1 MYEVPYLLFKSV
13 FRSRHKLKISWIS
26 CSRILIEDQHRIAL
40 LVAELDLPQCANYVQ
55 AGVEPCSE
63 IRWIGPAG
71 LCQANSAIWKS
82 IGNEYVIEN
91 IKDNPSSYF
100 RSPVP
105 ATGWKRQPLAFG
117 AADIDWSA
125 DLPTGNGF
133 INLNVSMIEAAH
145 VAHHQFQAGFACG
158 FDHRVRF

>member
-55 AGVEPCSE
+55 AGIEPCSE

-82 IGNEYVIEN
+82 IGNEYVIETIRLSGSLAN
-91 IKDNPSSYF
+91 FSSDCISGY
-100 RSPVP
+100 RILGIQP
-105 ATGWKRQPLAFG
+105 AK
-117 AADIDWSA
+117 
-125 DLPTGNGF
+125 
-133 INLNVSMIEAAH
+133 
-145 VAHHQFQAGFACG
+145 
-158 FDHRVRF
+158 